1 MSQAAYP
8 RHSSGSGAAPPQ
20 ESRFRRRDTVRLSLS
35 SLVTSVIVL
44 IIGLSWVFAFGVIV
58 GRGQNPEQEMP
69 GLASLLP
76 PPPRE
81 EAKPEILRPEELT
94 FMSDLKQRPA
104 LGADP
109 RPQTAPPRSEPAA
122 ASGRTPD
129 PDRAKRAQP
138 PGTDVRYDFV
148 FQIVAYKNSG
158 QADTLRERLEGQG
171 MRTRMTIERNAAG
184 KPKWYRVQVL
194 LRGTEADAARIRE
207 ELGRAGL
214 KDAILASRKPAP

>member
-8 RHSSGSGAAPPQ
+8 KPSSGSSAVPKETRAG
-20 ESRFRRRDTVRLSLS
+20 RTYTVRLSLS

-44 IIGLSWVFAFGVIV
+44 IIGLGWVFAFGVIV

-69 GLASLLP
+69 GLSSLL

-94 FMSDLKQRPA
+94 FMNDLKQRPA
-104 LGADP
+104 LGAASQ
-109 RPQTAPPRSEPAA
+109 PQPAPPRSAPAA
-122 ASGRTPD
+122 AAGRAPESAPARAVQTPET
-129 PDRAKRAQP
+129 
-138 PGTDVRYDFV
+138 GGRYDFV

-194 LRGTEADAARIRE
+194 LRGTEADAARVRE

-214 KDAILASRKPAP
+214 KDVILASRKPAP